1 MRRAVL
7 RNNVVGLAVLYRFPE
22 SHPKDQQT
30 PFQISTR
37 LARASSL
44 ASKPFVVRVRADGV
58 DGIIQLQGCVDTYPT
73 LDPRRST
80 KLKQCM

>member
-7 RNNVVGLAVLYRFPE
+7 RNIVVGLAVLY
-22 SHPKDQQT
+22 
-30 PFQISTR
+30 
-37 LARASSL
+37 SSL

-58 DGIIQLQGCVDTYPT
+58 DGIIQLQGCVDTYPK